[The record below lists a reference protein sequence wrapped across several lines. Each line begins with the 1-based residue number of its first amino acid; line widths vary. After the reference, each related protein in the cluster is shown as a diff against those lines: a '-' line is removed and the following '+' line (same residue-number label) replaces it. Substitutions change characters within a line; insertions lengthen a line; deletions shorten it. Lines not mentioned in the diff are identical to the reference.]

1 MPAAEQQNGSR
12 GLAKLNYNYPMLDDN
27 KCVYLWGD
35 PGCGKTFVMEQFYE
49 NLDLQP
55 HEKMLLH
62 YQEFMLR
69 VHEREHKI
77 NKKLR
82 GKSGDTITAV
92 ANEFSKDLL
101 FLCIDEF

>member
-1 MPAAEQQNGSR
+1 M
-12 GLAKLNYNYPMLDDN
+12 
-27 KCVYLWGD
+27 
-35 PGCGKTFVMEQFYE
+35 
-49 NLDLQP
+49 
-55 HEKMLLH
+55 H